1 MLPLVAVLISMV
13 ALPAQTPSSNSD
25 SLPVAS
31 TYFQLRASDDAKR
44 QGLLCGSNA
53 NGVVHYV
60 DELLA
65 DPKAA
70 RHADVTDPT
79 EVAGL
84 GKTIPFYYFVL
95 YPTTLGN
102 HHADMPMFGQYVLP
116 RMDGPTDPPMIA
128 TGARPYPIIAFSH
141 GFNVHPFYDLP
152 NLVAL
157 ASHGYVVI
165 SIFEGDGR
173 FIRNPLQAEVAK
185 IRARSVI
192 ACVDDVLADKVF
204 AAHVDAKRMGVFG
217 ISRGGN
223 AAARLLGAT
232 SSDQDSSCY
241 DSRFVVAV
249 GESPAL
255 AEFNPE
261 EDMDFS
267 RVTAPFLAIDGE
279 QDQLQPIIRR
289 VLLLSKGPSMLIGL
303 PGQGHVPSDVT
314 KRDVITPWLA
324 DFFDAYLYGD
334 QLASGRI
341 DTCKSRT
348 GESHDFVEWRTNLPK
363 GGASQK

>member
-1 MLPLVAVLISMV
+1 MVLSALLVVPPAVF
-13 ALPAQTPSSNSD
+13 AQVSSS
-25 SLPVAS
+25 SSGTLPVAS

-44 QGLLCGSNA
+44 QGMLCGSNA
-53 NGVVHYV
+53 NGVVHYI

-65 DPKAA
+65 DPQAA

-95 YPTTLGN
+95 YPTTPGN
-102 HHADMPMFGQYVLP
+102 HRADMPMFGQYVLP
-116 RMDGPTDPPMIA
+116 RMDGPTDSPMIA

-157 ASHGYVVI
+157 ASHGYVVVC
-165 SIFEGDGR
+165 IFEGDGR

-192 ACVDDVLADKVF
+192 ACVDDLLTDKAF
-204 AAHVDAKRMGVFG
+204 SAHVDGKKMGVFG

-223 AAARLLGAT
+223 AAGRLLGAT
-232 SSDQDSSCY
+232 SSDEDSSCY

-279 QDQLQPIIRR
+279 QDQLQPIITR
-289 VLLLSKGPSMLIGL
+289 VLSQSKGPAMLIGL
-303 PGQGHVPSDVT
+303 PGQGHVPNDET
-314 KRDVITPWLA
+314 KRDVITPWLC
-324 DFFDAYLYGD
+324 DFFDAFLYGD
-334 QLASGRI
+334 QLALGRI

-348 GESHDFVEWRTNLPK
+348 GESHDRVMWHYNLP
-363 GGASQK
+363 GAAAARK